1 EFLMLKMLLLFC
13 FFCLETQEF
22 GPAFLQ
28 EPDNTIFALGSEEKK
43 VTLNCE
49 ARGNPPPMY
58 RWLFNG
64 TEIDIT
70 IDYRY
75 SLIDGNLIIMNP
87 NEVRD
92 SGKYQCLVTNSFGT
106 IISRDA
112 MLQFAYLGNFSGR
125 TRGAVSVREG
135 QGVVLMCSPPPHA
148 PGTAFLFFK

>member
-1 EFLMLKMLLLFC
+1 MPSG
-13 FFCLETQEF
+13 LEQTQEF

-43 VTLNCE
+43 VALNCE

-112 MLQFAYLGNFSGR
+112 MLQFACEYLSAAFNFCTSLRNWTHFTMLTTRNFLNIVFNSG
-125 TRGAVSVREG
+125 V
-135 QGVVLMCSPPPHA
+135 QLLNVLVQ
-148 PGTAFLFFK
+148 L